1 MSSHPWSTLDMNITC
16 LEKLLDNQK
25 QLLINSQKLS
35 DAYDNQNNTEYQRLF
50 KISEKLKKE
59 YHEMYTKCERNMKP

>member
-16 LEKLLDNQK
+16 FEKLLDNQK
-25 QLLINSQKLS
+25 QLLNNSQKLS

-50 KISEKLKKE
+50 IISEKLKKE
-59 YHEMYTKCERNMKP
+59 YRKIYRKCERNMKP